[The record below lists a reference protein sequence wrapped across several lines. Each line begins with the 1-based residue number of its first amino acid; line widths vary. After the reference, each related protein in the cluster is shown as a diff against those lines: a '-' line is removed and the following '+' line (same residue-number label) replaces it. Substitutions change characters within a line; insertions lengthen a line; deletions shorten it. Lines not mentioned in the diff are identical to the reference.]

1 MTMTRKN
8 LETIG
13 YIACDPTAG
22 DCASNHGGTIQPTY
36 ERARQDIDETR
47 PTVRC
52 VGSDGYLYVDEPE
65 NDDITS
71 SQYVLVRDGV
81 VVEDLGREVPG
92 SRESDELIRRSAGRN
107 GGEVAVVDVER
118 PLLIGD
124 EVDVDE
130 EGVATLSNE
139 PEPEPEDDDTLVED
153 SVQLI
158 NPWSGAAPEEY
169 CLSWSQIVDWAGDHV
184 HESDRDEW
192 LAIAKTTYDRDDGE
206 TLGLLIIGS

>member
-1 MTMTRKN
+1 MTRKN

-22 DCASNHGGTIQPTY
+22 DCASDHEGTIQPTY

-65 NDDITS
+65 DT
-71 SQYVLVRDGV
+71 
-81 VVEDLGREVPG
+81 
-92 SRESDELIRRSAGRN
+92 DE
-107 GGEVAVVDVER
+107 
-118 PLLIGD
+118 P
-124 EVDVDE
+124 
-130 EGVATLSNE
+130 E
-139 PEPEPEDDDTLVED
+139 PEPEPEDDDTLVD
-153 SVQLI
+153 GSVQLI

-169 CLSWSQIVDWAGDHV
+169 CLSWTQIVAWAVDHV

-192 LAIAKTTYDRDDGE
+192 LAIAKTAYDQDDGE
-206 TLGLLIIGS
+206 TLGRMIIGS